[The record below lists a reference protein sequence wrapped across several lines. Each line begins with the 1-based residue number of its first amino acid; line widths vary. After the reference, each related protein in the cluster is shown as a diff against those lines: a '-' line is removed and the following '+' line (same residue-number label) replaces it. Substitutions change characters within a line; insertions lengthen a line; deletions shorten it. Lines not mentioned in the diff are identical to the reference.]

1 MPKYLV
7 GYRLIT
13 SSMSSNSAAMAK
25 SHSLIMADNRQQH
38 PEIPSSIYRWSSS
51 NFYIYLAVKSNG
63 SGHRRNTLCW
73 LYRAFKGNLFIN
85 GAFAPQ
91 FVFAVKRK
99 YIKNN
104 SYSTN

>member
-13 SSMSSNSAAMAK
+13 SSMSSNYTAIAK
-25 SHSLIMADNRQQH
+25 SHSLIMADSRQQH

-63 SGHRRNTLCW
+63 SGLHWNT
-73 LYRAFKGNLFIN
+73 
-85 GAFAPQ
+85 
-91 FVFAVKRK
+91 
-99 YIKNN
+99 
-104 SYSTN
+104 